1 MAVNESYSESLKT
14 AISAVGIQSFRRL
27 AQQSGVSWRQIE
39 WVRRGEIQHLSIR
52 NAVQLAATL
61 NLSLVEFLSR
71 FDASS
76 DDLSRLA
83 SDEKSL
89 NGDRKLQDTK
99 LMADYQQLEQAL
111 ETQRSQLQQTFQSDA
126 LNILESLLLQW
137 PTAAQAAQNNPTLPA
152 VRLIP
157 LLKPLEHLLQA
168 WEIEA
173 IATVGAIVPYDPTV
187 HQWSGETAP
196 PAVQH
201 PVQVSHVGYR
211 QRERLL
217 YRAKVRLPKPDTA

>member
-1 MAVNESYSESLKT
+1 MAMNESESEVLKT
-14 AISAVGIQSFRRL
+14 AMSAVGIASFRRL

-39 WVRRGEIQHLSIR
+39 RLRRGEIQHLSIR
-52 NAVQLAATL
+52 NAMRLAATL

-71 FDASS
+71 FEVSS
-76 DDLSRLA
+76 LDTSHLSCGEKR
-83 SDEKSL
+83 SDGK
-89 NGDRKLQDTK
+89 DR
-99 LMADYQQLEQAL
+99 QLER
-111 ETQRSQLQQTFQSDA
+111 EHQRSQIQETFQSDA
-126 LNILESLLLQW
+126 LNILESLLIQW
-137 PTAAQAAQNNPTLPA
+137 PTAAQAAQTNPTLPA

-157 LLKPLEHLLQA
+157 LLKPLEQLLQA
-168 WEIEA
+168 WEIEV
-173 IATVGAIVPYDPTV
+173 IATVGAIIPYDPTV

-217 YRAKVRLPKPDTA
+217 YRAKVRLPKPDAVQ